1 MKRFLGFVKKEFL
14 HIFRDYRTLFILFGI
29 PAAQIL
35 IFGYAVSTDI
45 KNAGIAILDLSHDE
59 ITQKLTDKI
68 ISSGFFKRTEN
79 LLHYNDIDR
88 VFKKGKTKAVII
100 FEEDFGK
107 RLVSEGKAS
116 ISIIADGSEPNTATL
131 VTNYT
136 MAIVNDFNMEFA
148 GPVSYTHL
156 TLTTNREV

>member
-45 KNAGIAILDLSHDE
+45 KNAGVAFLDLSHDE
-59 ITQKLTDKI
+59 ITLKLTDKI

-79 LLHYNDIDR
+79 LLNYNDIDKT
-88 VFKKGKTKAVII
+88 FKKGKTKAII
-100 FEEDFGK
+100 VFQEDFSK
-107 RLVSEGKAS
+107 KLISDGKAS
-116 ISIIADGSEPNTATL
+116 LTIIADGSEPNTATL
-131 VTNYT
+131 VTN
-136 MAIVNDFNMEFA
+136 
-148 GPVSYTHL
+148 
-156 TLTTNREV
+156 